1 MGRKA
6 TAVEKTDKRIMI
18 VDDDENI
25 RKTFALLLKKKYDVS
40 AAGDSKE
47 ALNTYKHGSI
57 DLLITDYKLPDQCGL
72 DLVSRFRKL
81 GYEGEVIMIT
91 AFPDLVNL
99 DELSRLA
106 ISIFFVKPLDL
117 DTLTQ
122 SIDRLMQ
129 PKPFMAGRF

>member
-6 TAVEKTDKRIMI
+6 ADAEKSEKKIMI

-25 RKTFALLLKKKYDVS
+25 RKTFALILKKKYDVA

-47 ALNTYKHGSI
+47 ALSSYKDGHF

-72 DLVSRFRKL
+72 DLVSKFRKL
-81 GYEGEVIMIT
+81 GYDGEVIMIT

-99 DELSRLA
+99 SELSRLA